1 MRFNSGDRVIFK
13 KQDRKGIIKDIVSS
27 YKVIVTDSDGFD
39 MTVSVCDILLVDSL
53 TDDEKAYG
61 NISSNKDM
69 DNFDDIHK
77 KSIKENN
84 VCVVDLHIELIC
96 LDYAM
101 MNNTQILQEQLNLC
115 RTRIEEIMHTDIIKF
130 TIIHGIGAG
139 VLSGAVHDLLRQY
152 KLRYYISL
160 DGGSTDVYL

>member
-1 MRFNSGDRVIFK
+1 MRFSAGDKVIFK

-27 YKVIVTDSDGFD
+27 FKVIITDSDGFD
-39 MTVSVCDILLVDSL
+39 MTVSVDDILLVDSL
-53 TDDEKAYG
+53 TDNEQAYG
-61 NISSNKDM
+61 NILSNKDKH
-69 DNFDDIHK
+69 NFSDINRKYFK
-77 KSIKENN
+77 KDN
-84 VCVVDLHIELIC
+84 VCVLDLHIELIC
-96 LDYAM
+96 PNYVM

-115 RTRIEEIMHTDIIKF
+115 RIRIEEILHTDIIKF

-139 VLSGAVHDLLRQY
+139 VLSSAVHDLLRQY